1 MALRP
6 PRNLRLE
13 NGASVLDYELLGEKA
28 ATLGR
33 LGERAA
39 AAVARV
45 NAAEPGDAVRRVLV
59 DEAAEAVWCYFI
71 QRELCGFR
79 DHRLVTAELKIPR
92 AVLVRLGATPRRQP

>member
-13 NGASVLDYELLGEKA
+13 SGASILDYELVGEKA

-33 LGERAA
+33 LGERAGA
-39 AAVARV
+39 ALARLDACEAG
-45 NAAEPGDAVRRVLV
+45 AAERRVLV
-59 DEAAEAVWCYFI
+59 DAAAEAVWHFFI

-79 DHRLVTAELKIPR
+79 DHRLVIAELKIPKD
-92 AVLVRLGATPRRQP
+92 VLGRLGAAPRR

>member
-13 NGASVLDYELLGEKA
+13 SGASILDYELLGEKA

-33 LGERAA
+33 LGERAGK
-39 AAVARV
+39 AVARL
-45 NAAEPGDAVRRVLV
+45 NACAPDAPERRSLV
-59 DEAAEAVWCYFI
+59 DDAADAVWCFFI

-79 DHRLVTAELKIPR
+79 DHRMVTAEMKVPR
-92 AVLVRLGATPRRQP
+92 DVLARLGAVPKRDG